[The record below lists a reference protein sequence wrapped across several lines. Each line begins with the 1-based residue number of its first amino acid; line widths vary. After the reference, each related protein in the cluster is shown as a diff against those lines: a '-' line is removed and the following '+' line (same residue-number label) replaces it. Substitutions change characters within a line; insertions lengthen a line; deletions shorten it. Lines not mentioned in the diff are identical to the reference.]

1 MPSILFN
8 LSFYRFISLL
18 KKNIFVLA
26 TVLIVTI
33 NPAHAEEVV
42 PDKFKI
48 ALGGF
53 TLARYGST
61 MSLTEP
67 NLGAGISIS
76 PEDTLGLSTEQTV
89 LRLVGH
95 YRFSKK
101 HALTYSWYS
110 ISSQGNKS
118 MEKEFDWLDENGD
131 PITIP
136 IGAAVDTSLDY
147 DIFKVGYLWSFH
159 HTEKVE
165 LSVGAGLHMT
175 RIAVGLRTD
184 TTSTNKR
191 C

>member
-26 TVLIVTI
+26 TVLIVIT
-33 NPAHAEEVV
+33 NSAHAEEVV

-101 HALTYSWYS
+101 HA
-110 ISSQGNKS
+110 
-118 MEKEFDWLDENGD
+118 
-131 PITIP
+131 
-136 IGAAVDTSLDY
+136 
-147 DIFKVGYLWSFH
+147 
-159 HTEKVE
+159 
-165 LSVGAGLHMT
+165 
-175 RIAVGLRTD
+175 
-184 TTSTNKR
+184 
-191 C
+191 